1 MPMNFLGEFSQ
12 QLVQNRKK
20 LWKDRVDIK
29 TFDLIVE
36 ACSEVSKN
44 DIHQILSPLDVVVD
58 KGNVKKETVNI
69 LQNVKPIKIFDFH

>member
-1 MPMNFLGEFSQ
+1 MD
-12 QLVQNRKK
+12 VKA
-20 LWKDRVDIK
+20 
-29 TFDLIVE
+29 FDLIVE